1 MNAMTV
7 EGLESEGDIAI
18 ELAVRDKEIERLREQ
33 LLTDAHCPVPPTE
46 LMRRQHDEIERLKA
60 TLERYS
66 EGIDQRLLE
75 AKIEIERLL
84 ATNANLQTAFDE
96 ANEEVQRYGAEKAQL
111 RARMQIV
118 REWVEQAPSPTD
130 LSLWGHF
137 LDDRPEA
144 VDWFNED
151 GVPR

>member
-1 MNAMTV
+1 MR
-7 EGLESEGDIAI
+7 
-18 ELAVRDKEIERLREQ
+18 ELAEARAEIERLKGQRHDLLEHIDKVEAEQ
-33 LLTDAHCPVPPTE
+33 EA
-46 LMRRQHDEIERLKA
+46 QAAEIERLKA